1 MADQVG
7 GSARRTGDKAR
18 RLLELMNVLLG
29 ATTPVPVASIRSQ
42 VADYPPD
49 DASFRRAFE
58 RDKVELRAMGVPLL
72 VETIHDTDPPGIG
85 YRIKLA
91 DWSLRDPGLDAEELE
106 ALRLASAAVGA
117 EGGLGSRALYKLGAA
132 SAATARA
139 EIPASGPVVEAFRGV
154 LERRV
159 LRFRYRDLDREV
171 EPQRLEFV
179 RGRWYLNGFD
189 RTRQANRWFRVP
201 RIQGDISAGEEAGA
215 FERPAAPPPP
225 LQLDPWELGEGE
237 PVDARV
243 WFDPA
248 VRNTVLAD
256 LGDVVVLSDDD
267 QGLVVRLPVRNRE
280 GFRTW
285 VLSFLERA
293 EVVGPP
299 ELRAEIVTWLEAVA
313 GTAS

>member
-117 EGGLGSRALYKLGAA
+117 EGGLGSRALYKLGCWLRRPGRDPGEW
-132 SAATARA
+132 T
-139 EIPASGPVVEAFRGV
+139 GGRGV
-154 LERRV
+154 PRCA
-159 LRFRYRDLDREV
+159 
-171 EPQRLEFV
+171 
-179 RGRWYLNGFD
+179 
-189 RTRQANRWFRVP
+189 RT
-201 RIQGDISAGEEAGA
+201 AGA
-215 FERPAAPPPP
+215 ALSLPRSRP
-225 LQLDPWELGEGE
+225 
-237 PVDARV
+237 
-243 WFDPA
+243 
-248 VRNTVLAD
+248 
-256 LGDVVVLSDDD
+256 
-267 QGLVVRLPVRNRE
+267 
-280 GFRTW
+280 
-285 VLSFLERA
+285 
-293 EVVGPP
+293 
-299 ELRAEIVTWLEAVA
+299 
-313 GTAS
+313 